1 MVGNVFAFSSLHSCA
16 AANNDA
22 LMAAGIPAR
31 IVAVMDMH
39 GNDPHV
45 AKRALQ
51 ALVNLAVNGAYLSS
65 YLQTR

>member
-1 MVGNVFAFSSLHSCA
+1 MFFAFSSLHLCA

-39 GNDPHV
+39 GKDPVV
-45 AKRALQ
+45 AKSALYML
-51 ALVNLAVNGAYLSS
+51 ANLSANGA
-65 YLQTR
+65 

>member
-1 MVGNVFAFSSLHSCA
+1 MFFAFSSLHLCA

-39 GNDPHV
+39 GTVRVV
-45 AKRALQ
+45 AENALQ
-51 ALVNLAVNGAYLSS
+51 TLVNFSANGAYRCSC
-65 YLQTR
+65 LQMR